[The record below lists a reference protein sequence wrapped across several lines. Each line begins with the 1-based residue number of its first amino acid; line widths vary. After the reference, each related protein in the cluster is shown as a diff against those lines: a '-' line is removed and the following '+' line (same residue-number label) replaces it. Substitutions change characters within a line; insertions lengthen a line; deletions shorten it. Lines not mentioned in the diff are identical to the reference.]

1 MAASKEIIL
10 IVENDPDI
18 SDLLGRQALVPLGYQ
33 VKVIADANQA
43 IQVAINLAPDLIVL
57 NLDLV
62 GISGKDLLVGL
73 HAQNPDTPIVVL
85 AEKDGEHDVM
95 QALRLGA
102 SDYLFLPLREAEA
115 VATVERGLKQIRGAN
130 DRARLDER
138 LQVINAELER
148 KVHELRTM
156 LSIGKAVVSVTDQR
170 MLFHQ
175 IIEGAIHVAAA
186 DTGWL
191 LLRDES
197 DKATFRLTAQQNLPA
212 SWAKKLN
219 KPLED
224 GVSSL
229 VALSGEALSI
239 HGEPLRRFKIAAL
252 GRAAI
257 VVPIKAKDEVIGL
270 LILVRRKEDP
280 FRDNDEALLAAIADY
295 ASISLVN
302 ERLFRALRQSADV
315 ARSEEKRKKQVLDA
329 ISEVL
334 DEELSSATFSLN
346 LLQEKKL
353 GELNPEQE
361 QAINTA
367 QTALIRLADTAKRIL
382 PSSS

>member
-10 IVENDPDI
+10 IVENDPNI
-18 SDLLGRQALVPLGYQ
+18 SDLLDRQTLTPLGYQ
-33 VKVIADANQA
+33 VKVVSDANKA
-43 IQVAINLAPDLIVL
+43 IQNAVNLSPDLIML

-73 HAQNPDTPIVVL
+73 HAQNPETPLIVL
-85 AEKDGEHDVM
+85 AEKDAQQDVM

-115 VATVERGLKQIRGAN
+115 VAAVERGLKQVRGVN
-130 DRARLDER
+130 DRARLDKR
-138 LQVINAELER
+138 LQAMNAELER

-175 IIEGAIHVAAA
+175 IVEAATHVTSA

-191 LLRDES
+191 LLRDEKDRS
-197 DKATFRLTAQQNLPA
+197 SFLLTSQQNLPA

-239 HGEPLRRFKIAAL
+239 NGEPLRRFKIAAL
-252 GRAAI
+252 GRAAN
-257 VVPIKAKDEVIGL
+257 VTPIKAKDEVIGL
-270 LILVRRKEDP
+270 LVLVRQKDHP
-280 FRDNDEALLAAIADY
+280 FRENDEALLAAIADY

-302 ERLFRALRQSADV
+302 ERLFRALRQSAEI
-315 ARSEEKRKKQVLDA
+315 ANANEKRQQEVL
-329 ISEVL
+329 ETLRELL
-334 DEELSSATFSLN
+334 DEELSAVTFSLD
-346 LLQEKKL
+346 LLAQDKL
-353 GELNPEQE
+353 GTLNTEQQ
-361 QAINTA
+361 QALNTA
-367 QTALIRLADTAKRIL
+367 QTALKRLKDDTNHIL
-382 PSSS
+382 PN

>member
-10 IVENDPDI
+10 LIENDPGI
-18 SDLLGRQALVPLGYQ
+18 SDVLARQTLMPLGYQ
-33 VKVIADANQA
+33 VKVIADENQA
-43 IQVAINLAPDLIVL
+43 IQAAVRLSPDLIIL
-57 NLDLV
+57 DLDLV

-73 HAQNPDTPIVVL
+73 HTQHPETPIIVL
-85 AEKDGEHDVM
+85 AEKDAEQAVM

-102 SDYLFLPLREAEA
+102 TDYLFLPLRETEA
-115 VATVERGLKQIRGAN
+115 VAAVERGLKQVRGVN
-130 DRARLDER
+130 DRARLDQR
-138 LQVINAELER
+138 LSAMNAELER

-170 MLFHQ
+170 ILFHQ
-175 IIEGAIHVAAA
+175 IVEGAMHVATA

-197 DKATFRLTAQQNLPA
+197 EKSTFLLTAQQNLPD

-229 VALSGEALSI
+229 VAFSGEALSI

-257 VVPIKAKDEVIGL
+257 VTPIKAKNEVIGL
-270 LILVRRKEDP
+270 LILVRRKEQP
-280 FRDNDEALLAAIADY
+280 FGKSEETLLAAIADY
-295 ASISLVN
+295 ASISLIN
-302 ERLFRALRQSADV
+302 ERLFRALRQNAEVSHA
-315 ARSEEKRKKQVLDA
+315 SEKRQNHVLKA
-329 ISEVL
+329 IHDVL
-334 DEELSSATFSLN
+334 DEELGATSFSMDLLSS
-346 LLQEKKL
+346 EKL
-353 GELNPEQE
+353 GPLNAEQK
-361 QAINTA
+361 QALINA
-367 QTALIRLADTAKRIL
+367 QTAIKRLVDTAERIL
-382 PSSS
+382 PS

>member
-10 IVENDPDI
+10 IVENDPNI
-18 SDLLGRQALVPLGYQ
+18 SDLLDRQTLTPLGYQ
-33 VKVIADANQA
+33 VKVVSDANKA
-43 IQVAINLAPDLIVL
+43 IQNAVNLSPDLIML

-73 HAQNPDTPIVVL
+73 HVQNPETPLIVL
-85 AEKDGEHDVM
+85 AEKDAQQDVM

-115 VATVERGLKQIRGAN
+115 VAAVERGLKQVRGVN
-130 DRARLDER
+130 DRARLDKR
-138 LQVINAELER
+138 LQAMNAELER

-175 IIEGAIHVAAA
+175 IVEAATHVTSA

-191 LLRDES
+191 LLRDEKDRS
-197 DKATFRLTAQQNLPA
+197 SFLLTSQQNLPA

-239 HGEPLRRFKIAAL
+239 NGEPLRRFKIAAL
-252 GRAAI
+252 GRAAN
-257 VVPIKAKDEVIGL
+257 VTPIKAKDEVIGL
-270 LILVRRKEDP
+270 LVLVRQKDHP
-280 FRDNDEALLAAIADY
+280 FRENDEALLAAIADY

-302 ERLFRALRQSADV
+302 ERLFRALRQSAEI
-315 ARSEEKRKKQVLDA
+315 ANANEKRQQEVL
-329 ISEVL
+329 ETLRELL
-334 DEELSSATFSLN
+334 DEELSAVTFSLD
-346 LLQEKKL
+346 LLAQDKL
-353 GELNPEQE
+353 GTLNTEQQ
-361 QAINTA
+361 QALNTA
-367 QTALIRLADTAKRIL
+367 QTALKRLKDDTNHIL
-382 PSSS
+382 PN

>member
-1 MAASKEIIL
+1 MTASKEIIL

-18 SDLLGRQALVPLGYQ
+18 SDLLGRQALEPLGYQ
-33 VKVIADANQA
+33 VKVVADSNQA
-43 IQVAINLAPDLIVL
+43 IQVAVNIMPDLIVL

-62 GISGKDLLVGL
+62 GMSGKDLLVAL
-73 HAQNPDTPIVVL
+73 HAQNPDTPIIVL
-85 AEKDGEHDVM
+85 AEKEGDHDVM

-102 SDYLFLPLREAEA
+102 TDYLFLPLREAEA

-138 LQVINAELER
+138 LQVMNDELKR

-170 MLFHQ
+170 TLFHQ
-175 IIEGAIHVAAA
+175 IVEGATHVAVA

-197 DKATFRLTAQQNLPA
+197 DKAVFRLTAQQNLPA

-270 LILVRRKEDP
+270 LVLVRRNEEP
-280 FRDNDEALLAAIADY
+280 FRENEEALLTAIADY

-302 ERLFRALRQSADV
+302 ERLFRALRQSADI
-315 ARSEEKRKKQVLDA
+315 ARSNEKRQKQVLDA
-329 ISEVL
+329 ISELL
-334 DEELSSATFSLN
+334 DDELQAASFSLD

-353 GELNPEQE
+353 GELNAEQS
-361 QAINTA
+361 QALNAA
-367 QTALIRLADTAKRIL
+367 QAALKRLSETTKRIL
-382 PSSS
+382 PG

>member
-10 IVENDPDI
+10 IIENDPDI
-18 SDLLGRQALVPLGYQ
+18 SDVLARQALTPLGYQ
-33 VKVIADANQA
+33 VKVVADANQA
-43 IQVAINLAPDLIVL
+43 IQAAVSLSPDLIIL
-57 NLDLV
+57 NMDLV

-73 HAQNPDTPIVVL
+73 HSQNPETPIIVL
-85 AEKDGEHDVM
+85 AEKDADHDVM
-95 QALRLGA
+95 QALRVGA
-102 SDYLFLPLREAEA
+102 TDYLFLPLRETEA
-115 VATVERGLKQIRGAN
+115 VAAVERGLKQVRGVN

-138 LQVINAELER
+138 VSAVNAELER

-170 MLFHQ
+170 VLFHQ
-175 IIEGAIHVAAA
+175 IIEGAMHVAAA

-197 DKATFRLTAQQNLPA
+197 QKSTFLLTAQQNLPA

-257 VVPIKAKDEVIGL
+257 VTPIKAKDEVIGL
-270 LILVRRKEDP
+270 LILVRRKEQP
-280 FRDNDEALLAAIADY
+280 FGKGEEALLAAIADY

-302 ERLFRALRQSADV
+302 ERLFRALRQSAEV
-315 ARSEEKRKKQVLDA
+315 SRASEKRQKHVLEA
-329 ISEVL
+329 IHEIL
-334 DEELSSATFSLN
+334 DEELSATSFSMELLSSEKLGSLN
-346 LLQEKKL
+346 AEQKQALL
-353 GELNPEQE
+353 
-361 QAINTA
+361 TA
-367 QTALIRLADTAKRIL
+367 QTAIKRLAETAARIL
-382 PSSS
+382 PS

>member
-10 IVENDPDI
+10 IVENDPNI
-18 SDLLGRQALVPLGYQ
+18 SDILDRQALTPLGYQ
-33 VKVIADANQA
+33 VKVVADANRA
-43 IQVAINLAPDLIVL
+43 IQEVVNLSPDLIIL

-73 HAQNPDTPIVVL
+73 HAQNTETPVIVL
-85 AEKDGEHDVM
+85 AEKDNEHDVM
-95 QALRLGA
+95 QALRVGA
-102 SDYLFLPLREAEA
+102 TDYLFLPLRETEA
-115 VATVERGLKQIRGAN
+115 VAAVERGLKQVRGVN

-138 LQVINAELER
+138 LQSMNAELER

-175 IIEGAIHVAAA
+175 IVEGATHVAAA

-191 LLRDES
+191 LLRDEQ
-197 DKATFRLTAQQNLPA
+197 DKKTFLLTAQQNLPA

-239 HGEPLRRFKIAAL
+239 HGEPLRRFKISAL
-252 GRAAI
+252 GRAAN
-257 VVPIKAKDEVIGL
+257 VTPIKAKDEVIGL
-270 LILVRRKEDP
+270 LVLVRKKEYP
-280 FRDNDEALLAAIADY
+280 FRENEEALLAAIADY

-302 ERLFRALRQSADV
+302 ERLFRALRQNAEV
-315 ARSEEKRKKQVLDA
+315 ARSSEKRQNQVLNA
-329 ISEVL
+329 ISEL
-334 DEELSSATFSLN
+334 IDEELDAANFSLD
-346 LLQEKKL
+346 LLSQDKL
-353 GELNPEQE
+353 GSLNTEQTK
-361 QAINTA
+361 ALNTA
-367 QTALIRLADTAKRIL
+367 MSALKRLQDTAERIL
-382 PSSS
+382 PH

>member
-10 IVENDPDI
+10 IIENDPDI
-18 SDLLGRQALVPLGYQ
+18 SDVLARQALAPLGYQ

-43 IQVAINLAPDLIVL
+43 IQVAVNLSPDIII
-57 NLDLV
+57 LDLDIV

-73 HAQNPDTPIVVL
+73 HAQNPETPIIVL
-85 AEKDGEHDVM
+85 AEKDAEHDVM

-102 SDYLFLPLREAEA
+102 TDYLFLPLRETEA
-115 VATVERGLKQIRGAN
+115 VATIERGLKRVRGVN

-138 LQVINAELER
+138 VSAINAELER

-170 MLFHQ
+170 VLFHQ
-175 IIEGAIHVAAA
+175 IIDGAMHVATA

-191 LLRDES
+191 LLRDETKKS
-197 DKATFRLTAQQNLPA
+197 TFLLTAQQNLPA

-224 GVSSL
+224 GISSL
-229 VALSGEALSI
+229 VTLSGEALSI
-239 HGEPLRRFKIAAL
+239 HGEPLRRFKISAL

-257 VVPIKAKDEVIGL
+257 VMPIKAKDEVIGL
-270 LILVRRKEDP
+270 LILVRRKDQP
-280 FRDNDEALLAAIADY
+280 FGKSEEALLTAIADY

-302 ERLFRALRQSADV
+302 ERLFRALRQNAEVSHA
-315 ARSEEKRKKQVLDA
+315 SEKRQNQVLEA
-329 ISEVL
+329 IHELL
-334 DEELSSATFSLN
+334 DEELGAAGFSMDLLSSG
-346 LLQEKKL
+346 KL
-353 GELNPEQE
+353 GALNAEQKK
-361 QAINTA
+361 ALITA
-367 QTALIRLADTAKRIL
+367 QTALKRLVDTAERIL
-382 PSSS
+382 PS

>member
-10 IVENDPDI
+10 IVENDPNI
-18 SDLLGRQALVPLGYQ
+18 SDLLDRQTLTPLGYQ
-33 VKVIADANQA
+33 VKVVSDANKA
-43 IQVAINLAPDLIVL
+43 IQNAVNLSPDLIML

-73 HAQNPDTPIVVL
+73 HAQNPETPLIVL
-85 AEKDGEHDVM
+85 AEKDAQQDVM

-115 VATVERGLKQIRGAN
+115 VAAVERGLKQVRGVN
-130 DRARLDER
+130 DRARLDQR
-138 LQVINAELER
+138 LKAMNAELER

-175 IIEGAIHVAAA
+175 IVEAATHVTSA

-191 LLRDES
+191 LLRDEKDRS
-197 DKATFRLTAQQNLPA
+197 SFLLTSQQNLPA

-239 HGEPLRRFKIAAL
+239 NGEPLRRFKIAAL
-252 GRAAI
+252 GRAAN
-257 VVPIKAKDEVIGL
+257 VTPIKAKDEVIGL
-270 LILVRRKEDP
+270 LVLVRQKDHP
-280 FRDNDEALLAAIADY
+280 FRENDEALLAAIADY

-302 ERLFRALRQSADV
+302 ERLFRALRQSAEI
-315 ARSEEKRKKQVLDA
+315 ANANEKRQQEVL
-329 ISEVL
+329 ETLRELL
-334 DEELSSATFSLN
+334 DEELSAVTFSLD
-346 LLQEKKL
+346 LLAQDKL
-353 GELNPEQE
+353 GTLNTEQQ
-361 QAINTA
+361 QALNTA
-367 QTALIRLADTAKRIL
+367 QTALKRLKDDTNHIL
-382 PSSS
+382 PN

>member
-10 IVENDPDI
+10 VVENDPDI
-18 SDLLGRQALVPLGYQ
+18 SDILDRQALTPLGYQ
-33 VKVIADANQA
+33 VKIVADANRA
-43 IQVAINLAPDLIVL
+43 IQEAVNLSPDLIIL

-73 HAQNPDTPIVVL
+73 HAQNPETPVIVL
-85 AEKDGEHDVM
+85 AEKDNEHDVM
-95 QALRLGA
+95 QALRVGA
-102 SDYLFLPLREAEA
+102 TDYLFLPLRETEA
-115 VATVERGLKQIRGAN
+115 VAAVERGLKQVRGVN

-138 LQVINAELER
+138 LQSMNAELER

-175 IIEGAIHVAAA
+175 IVEGATHVAAA

-191 LLRDES
+191 LLRDEQ
-197 DKATFRLTAQQNLPA
+197 DKKTFLLTAQQNLPA

-239 HGEPLRRFKIAAL
+239 HGEPLRRFKISAL
-252 GRAAI
+252 GRAAN
-257 VVPIKAKDEVIGL
+257 VTPIKAKDEVIGL
-270 LILVRRKEDP
+270 LVLVRKKEYP
-280 FRDNDEALLAAIADY
+280 FRENEEALLAAIADY

-302 ERLFRALRQSADV
+302 ERLFRALRQNAEV
-315 ARSEEKRKKQVLDA
+315 ARSSEKRQNQVLNA
-329 ISEVL
+329 ISEL
-334 DEELSSATFSLN
+334 IDEELDAANFSLD
-346 LLQEKKL
+346 LLSQDKL
-353 GELNPEQE
+353 GSLNTEQTK
-361 QAINTA
+361 ALNTA
-367 QTALIRLADTAKRIL
+367 MSALKRLQDTAERIL
-382 PSSS
+382 PH